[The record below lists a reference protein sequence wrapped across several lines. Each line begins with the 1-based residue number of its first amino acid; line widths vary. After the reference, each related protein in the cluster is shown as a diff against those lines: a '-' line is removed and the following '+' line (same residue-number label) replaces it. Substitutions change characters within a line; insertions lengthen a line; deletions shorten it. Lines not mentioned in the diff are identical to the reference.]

1 MRRAGKMFKEELAVV
16 ENYMVEMLD
25 IIQQRTD
32 YHERQD
38 LLDRTAFM
46 EKELALIRHT
56 MANMNDDESI

>member
-1 MRRAGKMFKEELAVV
+1 MFKEELAVV
-16 ENYMVEMLD
+16 EKYMVDMLD

-38 LLDRTAFM
+38 LLDRTTFM

-56 MANMNDDESI
+56 MANMNDDEEI